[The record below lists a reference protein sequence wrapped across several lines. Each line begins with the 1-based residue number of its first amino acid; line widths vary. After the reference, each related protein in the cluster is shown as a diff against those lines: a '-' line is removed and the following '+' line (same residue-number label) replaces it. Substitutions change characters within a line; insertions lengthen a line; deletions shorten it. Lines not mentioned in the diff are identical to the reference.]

1 VIVRNLPF
9 PRFDASSHHSIFGV
23 AVALVSA
30 TNAHASGT
38 TAGTKIDNTAI
49 ATYSLPGGG
58 SGSVSS
64 NTVSLTV
71 DELLNVGVAWS
82 DGGDVAVQPSSSN
95 DVLSFRI
102 TNGGNGSE
110 AFTLTARNS
119 LSGDNFDPSSFAIYL
134 DSNGNGR
141 YDPAID
147 QAYVAGSNEPGLAAD
162 ASTTAFIVST
172 VPGTVIDGNR
182 SGLDLIATAKT
193 GSGTPG
199 TTFAGL
205 GDGGVNAVVGATRGT
220 AQGTGFYA
228 VTAVSVAFVKSA
240 TVADPFG
247 GTTSV
252 PGSTITYRLVATL
265 SGSGSLPS
273 LDITDTVPAGASYK
287 SGSLKLDSSALTDAV
302 DGDAGSFASNAIA
315 VAVGAAA
322 AGTSHAVTFQVII
335 R

>member
-1 VIVRNLPF
+1 MRKLPF
-9 PRFDASSHHSIFGV
+9 PRFDASSRHSIFGV

-30 TNAHASGT
+30 TNAHAIGT
-38 TAGTKIDNTAI
+38 AAGTKIDNTAI

-82 DGGDVAVQPSSSN
+82 DGGDVTVQPSSSN
-95 DVLSFRI
+95 DVLSFRV

-110 AFTLTARNS
+110 AFVLTARNG

-141 YDPAID
+141 YDPGID
-147 QAYVAGSNEPGLAAD
+147 QAYVAGSNEPVLATD
-162 ASTTAFIVST
+162 ASSAVFIVST
-172 VPGTVIDGNR
+172 VPGTVVDGNR
-182 SGLDLIATAKT
+182 AGLDLIATAKT
-193 GSGTPG
+193 GSGAPG
-199 TTFAGL
+199 TTFAGI
-205 GDGGVNAVVGATRGT
+205 GDGGVNAVVGATRAT
-220 AQGTGFYA
+220 AQGTGFYS

-240 TVADPFG
+240 TVTDPFG

-273 LDITDTVPAGASYK
+273 LDMADTVPAGSTYK
-287 SGSLKLDSSALTDAV
+287 TGSLTLDSSPLTDAA

-315 VAVGAAA
+315 VAVGTAT
-322 AGTSHAVTFQVII
+322 AGSSHAVTFQIVI